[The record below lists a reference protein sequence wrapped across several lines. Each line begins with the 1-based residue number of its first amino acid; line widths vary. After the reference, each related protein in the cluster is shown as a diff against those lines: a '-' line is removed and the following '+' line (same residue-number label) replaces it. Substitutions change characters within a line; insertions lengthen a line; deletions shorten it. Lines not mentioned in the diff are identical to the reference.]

1 MLRIK
6 KTKNKIK
13 KELKRHDGLQ
23 PRVTSVSGDLMPSCG
38 LQRHYTHMCCT
49 YMHADKN
56 QKSLA
61 VVFQVPFFSFGM
73 RCVCLCVSRIHKAML
88 VFTPVHE
95 HEEVKSVC
103 WVPSTAVSL
112 ITSRQHLSLTKK
124 HSVLIGW
131 LATNWNLPVFAA
143 QCWSYKHTQLCLAF
157 YMSDEDLNSVLMF
170 VVQGLLSAEQFLE
183 PPTLFWGTV
192 FFMGLEFGK

>member
-1 MLRIK
+1 M
-6 KTKNKIK
+6 
-13 KELKRHDGLQ
+13 Q

-49 YMHADKN
+49 YMHADKH

-61 VVFQVPFFSFGM
+61 VVFQMPFVSFGM
-73 RCVCLCVSRIHKAML
+73 RCVCLCVSRIHKAMF
-88 VFTPVHE
+88 VFIPVHE
-95 HEEVKSVC
+95 HEEVKSAC
-103 WVPSTAVSL
+103 WVSSTAVSL

-143 QCWSYKHTQLCLAF
+143 QCWSYKHSAMPGFLHEWWGFEFSPYVCSARALIRWAI
-157 YMSDEDLNSVLMF
+157 SWASHLVLGDCVF
-170 VVQGLLSAEQFLE
+170 HGLGV
-183 PPTLFWGTV
+183 WKVG
-192 FFMGLEFGK
+192 